1 MRRNS
6 EIKERQNDETALT
19 LLRASVRCLNNERY
33 IKYLMIF
40 MSFSIC
46 LAAIFNRYLP
56 QILPTVENIVEV
68 QSKIATY
75 INLISG
81 VVLVCGIVLGFYV
94 ARMHTEGTVLQDRY
108 EAYVF
113 DNSPNL
119 SILRPIPQTMVEIY
133 AKKTRRKRDEKFIN
147 YIYSDEDNPS
157 ASTAQYEYIK
167 KEVRSDYK
175 LYIYIQPFFL
185 TIWIGFCILVM
196 IIAVSF
202 NDSFITTLINILI
215 PSLSAI
221 STIANSW
228 HGCRLQIK
236 QLQNLQNIIDDIQ
249 AMSENKR
256 TAYIT
261 DKHNIRLLADGL
273 FAYRA
278 SAFVIPNFLKRKY
291 QKSDKAAQHGLAKT
305 AATPKAAEEVA
316 ASDAASG
323 EDKAVAVAEAVNK
336 RAERATAVTANA
348 EGTKKAERAVVVNKE
363 GVKSRQTTKSVRQV
377 NAEEKDKTAKP
388 IKAEERDKTAKPVK
402 SEKTAVNA
410 AKTARTGKN
419 DKPNAAA
426 KSGAIIRKNRN

>member
-1 MRRNS
+1 MKHQS

-19 LLRASVRCLNNERY
+19 LLKAGERCLKNERL

-40 MSFSIC
+40 MSFSVC

-56 QILPTVENIVEV
+56 QILPSVENIGKI
-68 QSKIATY
+68 QSTVATY
-75 INLISG
+75 INLVSG
-81 VVLVCGIVLGFYV
+81 VVLVLGIVLGFYV
-94 ARMHTEGTVLQDRY
+94 TRMHTEGTVLQDRF

-119 SILRPIPQTMVEIY
+119 SILRPIPQTIVEIY
-133 AKKTRRKRDEKFIN
+133 ARKNRRRSDKKFIN
-147 YIYSDEDNPS
+147 SIYGENDFPS
-157 ASTAQYEYIK
+157 PSNAQYEYIK

-185 TIWIGFCILVM
+185 TIWIGFCILIM

-221 STIANSW
+221 SIIANSW
-228 HGCRLQIK
+228 HNCRLQIK

-256 TAYIT
+256 MLYIT

-278 SAFVIPNFLKRKY
+278 SPFVIPNFLRHKY
-291 QKSDKAAQHGLAKT
+291 LKSDKSAYSTLNAQTANVQTET
-305 AATPKAAEEVA
+305 AATAAQKHTQLKQSSATTSFGVKTEIHANDIKNKEPKSISKSAKVEEKTLPP
-316 ASDAASG
+316 
-323 EDKAVAVAEAVNK
+323 DKTEKTPN
-336 RAERATAVTANA
+336 
-348 EGTKKAERAVVVNKE
+348 EGTHKIRFKTNK
-363 GVKSRQTTKSVRQV
+363 
-377 NAEEKDKTAKP
+377 
-388 IKAEERDKTAKPVK
+388 
-402 SEKTAVNA
+402 
-410 AKTARTGKN
+410 
-419 DKPNAAA
+419 
-426 KSGAIIRKNRN
+426 